1 MTTTSIIL
9 HKKKDTQIK
18 TQGQK
23 ITRKAYLAN
32 VDDCI
37 KHVSSSVELFEK
49 VNQMGK
55 VLGYTSLEIGKDFK
69 QRAKALGK
77 SDRTIQR
84 FLPPEFK
91 GKPRGATTHEKISA
105 KMALN
110 EEQDNA
116 AIRKG
121 EVETGIEPPEPGADE
136 LKDPTSRISNS
147 LELELQEDQSIPV
160 ANTPEVNTIN
170 VLSRSEQIEQLRSQ
184 DEEKLQQWRQQQIN
198 LGNFNPALISTY
210 DREYL
215 ESVLTYYYQEHQR
228 LVSTSEV
235 TRLERQRNDARRRAA
250 ILQEKNKE
258 LVSKLSLYQRSSRG
272 LRWVENLQ
280 SWEQKQ
286 EQKQKEKKEKKSY
299 APLEEVQEHCRKHG
313 IKTKREYWDA
323 ALPENFPKTRP
334 DHTYHISWDEL
345 LGKGE

>member
-1 MTTTSIIL
+1 M
-9 HKKKDTQIK
+9 
-18 TQGQK
+18 
-23 ITRKAYLAN
+23 
-32 VDDCI
+32 
-37 KHVSSSVELFEK
+37 
-49 VNQMGK
+49 
-55 VLGYTSLEIGKDFK
+55 
-69 QRAKALGK
+69 
-77 SDRTIQR
+77 
-84 FLPPEFK
+84 
-91 GKPRGATTHEKISA
+91 
-105 KMALN
+105 
-110 EEQDNA
+110 
-116 AIRKG
+116 
-121 EVETGIEPPEPGADE
+121 
-136 LKDPTSRISNS
+136 
-147 LELELQEDQSIPV
+147 
-160 ANTPEVNTIN
+160 
-170 VLSRSEQIEQLRSQ
+170 
-184 DEEKLQQWRQQQIN
+184 
-198 LGNFNPALISTY
+198 GNFNPALISTY

-258 LVSKLSLYQRSSRG
+258 LVSKLSLYQRSSSG

>member
-1 MTTTSIIL
+1 
-9 HKKKDTQIK
+9 
-18 TQGQK
+18 
-23 ITRKAYLAN
+23 
-32 VDDCI
+32 
-37 KHVSSSVELFEK
+37 
-49 VNQMGK
+49 
-55 VLGYTSLEIGKDFK
+55 
-69 QRAKALGK
+69 
-77 SDRTIQR
+77 
-84 FLPPEFK
+84 
-91 GKPRGATTHEKISA
+91 
-105 KMALN
+105 MALN

-323 ALPENFPKTRP
+323 R
-334 DHTYHISWDEL
+334 SS
-345 LGKGE
+345 

>member
-1 MTTTSIIL
+1 
-9 HKKKDTQIK
+9 
-18 TQGQK
+18 
-23 ITRKAYLAN
+23 
-32 VDDCI
+32 
-37 KHVSSSVELFEK
+37 
-49 VNQMGK
+49 
-55 VLGYTSLEIGKDFK
+55 
-69 QRAKALGK
+69 
-77 SDRTIQR
+77 
-84 FLPPEFK
+84 
-91 GKPRGATTHEKISA
+91 
-105 KMALN
+105 MALN

-272 LRWVENLQ
+272 LRWVENLH

-286 EQKQKEKKEKKSY
+286 EQKQKEKKEKKYDKKDS
-299 APLEEVQEHCRKHG
+299 K
-313 IKTKREYWDA
+313 D
-323 ALPENFPKTRP
+323 
-334 DHTYHISWDEL
+334 
-345 LGKGE
+345 

>member
-1 MTTTSIIL
+1 MTTTPIIL

-23 ITRKAYLAN
+23 ITRKVYLAN

-37 KHVSSSVELFEK
+37 KYVSSSVELFEK

-91 GKPRGATTHEKISA
+91 GKPRGVTTHEKISDIL
-105 KMALN
+105 ALN

-121 EVETGIEPPEPGADE
+121 EVETGIELPATGAGE

-147 LELELQEDQSIPV
+147 LELELQEDQSIPA

-170 VLSRSEQIEQLRSQ
+170 VLSRSEQVEQLRSQ
-184 DEEKLQQWRQQQIN
+184 DRRKAATMATATDKL
-198 LGNFNPALISTY
+198 G
-210 DREYL
+210 
-215 ESVLTYYYQEHQR
+215 
-228 LVSTSEV
+228 
-235 TRLERQRNDARRRAA
+235 
-250 ILQEKNKE
+250 
-258 LVSKLSLYQRSSRG
+258 
-272 LRWVENLQ
+272 
-280 SWEQKQ
+280 
-286 EQKQKEKKEKKSY
+286 
-299 APLEEVQEHCRKHG
+299 
-313 IKTKREYWDA
+313 
-323 ALPENFPKTRP
+323 
-334 DHTYHISWDEL
+334 
-345 LGKGE
+345 